1 MKLTLIGFAVF
12 LSLAA
17 ISQESSGSMSSEE
30 IRVIKISGKDQMAVI
45 KTLDDTIRLIRVGD
59 SIGLNGKVTGISR
72 GRIII
77 EEQSERGV
85 ETVIIRFDGAK
96 QTLERISRTPR
107 KTGGFFGS
115 ATTDKEGTQHN
126 ND

>member
-85 ETVIIRFDGAK
+85 ETVIIHFDGAK